1 VYSIT
6 SLTSFQELT
15 PIRDA
20 ILRIKEVD
28 DVPLVIVGNKLDL
41 EGDRQVSKN
50 RANHLSRKWGN
61 IPLYESSAR
70 RRQNVDEVFLNLTRQ
85 LVKRYSG
92 DGTAGGGPGG
102 AGGASGGG
110 AVAGGRKKKGKSCT
124 IL

>member
-15 PIRDA
+15 AIRDA

-28 DVPLVIVGNKLDL
+28 DVPMVIVGNKLDL

-50 RANHLSRKWGN
+50 RASHLSRKWGN
-61 IPLYESSAR
+61 VPFYEASAR

-85 LVKRYSG
+85 LMKKYSA
-92 DGTAGGGPGG
+92 DGSAGGG
-102 AGGASGGG
+102 AGGSSGG
-110 AVAGGRKKKGKSCT
+110 AAPGGRRKKGRSCT